1 MASGIETQGIR
12 LIVFRPPP
20 AGHGNALCFRT
31 PSSIFGLILIVNLK
45 IPSVPGEEHLSSLR
59 SLTRSFNKCIAI
71 GVIIFPGFALPSVS
85 AAVDENTATQSLH
98 ESSLH
103 EAKPHM
109 HTNHLIDSNNPYL
122 LSHAHNP
129 VDWYPW
135 GPEALAR
142 AKRENR
148 PIFVSVGY
156 STCYWCHV
164 AERTIYS
171 DPEIAKLM
179 NEWFVNI
186 KVDREQR
193 PDLDNIYMQATHLM
207 TGRGGWP
214 NNVFLTPDLKPF
226 FAGSYFPPADTESGR
241 PGFPSILKAL
251 HEKWTNRRQEVLSQA
266 DRVYQAMLKERGQP
280 PAGTIASIKPADWLS
295 GAREAILQEYDATNG
310 GLGRGPTKF
319 PREPALNLLL
329 AGRDI
334 HNDPQGLQALTNTL
348 DAMAFGGIHD
358 HVGGGFHRYS
368 TEPSWS
374 IPHFEKML
382 YDNAQLLGIYA
393 HAWRITQNPLYRQVV
408 ADVADYLSREM
419 MAADGAFYAAQDAEV
434 AGHEGVSYLWSR
446 SEIESIL
453 GEDEAGRFF
462 QVYALTPIPDQS
474 DERLVAGDEMGVLR
488 VRMPIA
494 ETLQRAGGREISLLL
509 ASLASARAKLLEAR
523 KQRTQPARDEKIVM
537 AWNGMTIDALVQG
550 GIILQ
555 DRHLIKMA
563 EQAANRLW
571 REGFDPRTGELK
583 HELFGGRAQI
593 HGYLD
598 DYALLGIAFLS
609 LADATKETVW
619 RDRAAQLSKSMLRRF
634 SQGDTLITSEAAKD
648 LPIPP
653 LDDGDNAAPSGT
665 SAAIELLARM
675 HKVTGKQ
682 NYANAALRIV
692 APLGSRLQQ
701 NPGQW
706 PSAVAALSRYPL
718 PLSTTPAKPDS
729 PSSAARSS
737 LPGTAEHVHAHGEIR
752 QTGDH
757 DELRVTV
764 VIDRGYHVNANP
776 ATFDYLIP
784 TSLSVEGV
792 PDLRIEYPAATFFKP
807 QFAPDGLK
815 VYEGRIVLIGS
826 APKGTLVQR
835 KSTTAA
841 LKVQACNDET
851 CLPPATLSFK
861 AKRR

>member
-1 MASGIETQGIR
+1 MLSLAFQNIQID
-12 LIVFRPPP
+12 LIVSLEISFVF
-20 AGHGNALCFRT
+20 GEVYL
-31 PSSIFGLILIVNLK
+31 PSL
-45 IPSVPGEEHLSSLR
+45 LR
-59 SLTRSFNKCIAI
+59 LTRSGNRCIVGWI
-71 GVIIFPGFALPSVS
+71 FIFLGVALPSVS
-85 AAVDENTATQSLH
+85 AAVDEHTATQSLH

-103 EAKPHM
+103 QAKPHV

-251 HEKWTNRRQEVLSQA
+251 HENWTNRRQEVLDKA
-266 DRVYQAMLKERGQP
+266 DRVYQAMLKERGQA
-280 PAGTIASIKPADWLS
+280 PAGTRAPFKPADWLS
-295 GAREAILQEYDATNG
+295 GAREAILQEYDATHG
-310 GLGRGPTKF
+310 GLGHGPTKF
-319 PREPALNLLL
+319 PRAPALNLLL
-329 AGRDI
+329 AGRDMR
-334 HNDPQGLQALTNTL
+334 NDPQALQALTNTL
-348 DAMAFGGIHD
+348 DAMALGGIRD
-358 HVGGGFHRYS
+358 HLGGGFHRYS

-393 HAWRITQNPLYRQVV
+393 QAWRITQNPLYRQVV
-408 ADVADYLSREM
+408 EDIANYLSREM
-419 MAADGAFYAAQDAEV
+419 MAVDGAFYAAQDAEV
-434 AGHEGVSYLWSR
+434 AGQEGVSYLWSR

-453 GEDEAGRFF
+453 GEDEATLFF
-462 QVYALTPIPDQS
+462 QVYALTPISEQS
-474 DERLVAGDEMGVLR
+474 GEHLLAGDEMGVLR

-494 ETLQRAGGREISLLL
+494 ETLQLAGAREVSLLM
-509 ASLASARAKLLEAR
+509 ASQPSARAKLLDAR
-523 KQRTQPARDEKIVM
+523 NQRTQPARDEKIVM

-555 DRHLIKMA
+555 DRHLIKLA

-571 REGFDPRTGELK
+571 REGFDPKTGELK
-583 HELFGGRAQI
+583 HEIFGGRAQV

-598 DYALLGIAFLS
+598 DYALLGIAFLT

-619 RDRAAQLSKSMLRRF
+619 RDRAAQLIKSMLRRF
-634 SQGDTLITSEAAKD
+634 FQGDTLITSEAAKD

-675 HKVTGKQ
+675 HQVTGKQ
-682 NYANAALRIV
+682 SYANAALRIV
-692 APLGSRLQQ
+692 APLSNRLQQ

-706 PSAVAALSRYPL
+706 PGAVAALSRYPL
-718 PLSTTPAKPDS
+718 PLSKPSAKPDT
-729 PSSAARSS
+729 PSSVARSA

-752 QTGDH
+752 QRGDH

-764 VIDRGYHVNANP
+764 VIDPGYHVNANP

-784 TSLSVEGV
+784 TTLSVEGV
-792 PDLRIEYPAATFFKP
+792 PELRIEYPAATFFKP
-807 QFAPDGLK
+807 RFAPDGLK
-815 VYEGRIVLIGS
+815 VYEGKISLMGS
-826 APKGTLVQR
+826 APKGTLVR
-835 KSTTAA
+835 NSTTAA
-841 LKVQACNDET
+841 LRVQACNDET

-861 AKRR
+861 IKRR

>member
-1 MASGIETQGIR
+1 M
-12 LIVFRPPP
+12 
-20 AGHGNALCFRT
+20 
-31 PSSIFGLILIVNLK
+31 SS
-45 IPSVPGEEHLSSLR
+45 
-59 SLTRSFNKCIAI
+59 KCIAI
-71 GVIIFPGFALPSVS
+71 ALIIFLVNPSPSMS
-85 AAVDENTATQSLH
+85 ATVAENIASRLDEARQH
-98 ESSLH
+98 V
-103 EAKPHM
+103 

-148 PIFVSVGY
+148 PIFVSFGY

-193 PDLDNIYMQATHLM
+193 PDLDNIYMQATQLI

-226 FAGSYFPPADTESGR
+226 FAGSYFPPADTQSGR

-251 HEKWTNRRQEVLSQA
+251 HEKWTNRRQEVLSRA
-266 DRVYQAMLKERGQP
+266 DRVYQAMLKARSQSAQGTAAP
-280 PAGTIASIKPADWLS
+280 ITPAQWLS
-295 GAREAILQEYDATNG
+295 GAREAILQQYDATHG
-310 GLGRGPTKF
+310 GLGHGPTKF
-319 PREPALNLLL
+319 PREPALYLLL
-329 AGRDI
+329 ASRDI
-334 HNDPQGLQALTNTL
+334 RNDPRALQALTHTL
-348 DAMAFGGIHD
+348 DAMALGGIHD
-358 HVGGGFHRYS
+358 HLGGGFHRYS
-368 TEPSWS
+368 TEPTWS

-393 HAWRITQNPLYRQVV
+393 QAWRITQNPLYRQVV
-408 ADVADYLSREM
+408 EDIADYLLREM
-419 MAADGAFYAAQDAEV
+419 MAPDGAFFAAQDAEV
-434 AGHEGVSYLWSR
+434 AGEEGVSYLWSQ

-453 GEDEAGRFF
+453 GEEEARRFF
-462 QVYALTPIPDQS
+462 QVYALIPIPDRS
-474 DERLVAGDEMGVLR
+474 GERLVTGDEPGVLR

-494 ETLQRAGGREISLLL
+494 ETLQSSGANEISLLL

-523 KQRTQPARDEKIVM
+523 NQRTQPARDEKIVM

-555 DRHLIKMA
+555 DKHLIELA

-571 REGFDPRTGELK
+571 REGFDPKTGELK

-609 LADATKETVW
+609 LADATKQTVW

-682 NYANAALRIV
+682 HYANAALRIV
-692 APLGSRLQQ
+692 APLSNMLQQ
-701 NPGQW
+701 NPDQW
-706 PSAVAALSRYPL
+706 PGTVTALNRFPL
-718 PLSTTPAKPDS
+718 PQSATPTKR
-729 PSSAARSS
+729 SSASS
-737 LPGTAEHVHAHGEIR
+737 FAGSALTGTAEHVRAHAEVR
-752 QTGDH
+752 TAGDH
-757 DELRVTV
+757 DEIKVTV

-776 ATFDYLIP
+776 ATFEYLIP

-792 PDLRIEYPAATFFKP
+792 PELRIEYPAATFFKP

-815 VYEGRIVLIGS
+815 VYEGQISLVGL
-826 APKGTLVQR
+826 APKGVLVQR
-835 KSTTAA
+835 NATTAA
-841 LKVQACNDET
+841 LRVQACNAET